1 MLNRNA
7 LKSIM
12 LPKSSLKNTNG
23 NTLGSYNFDIS
34 SAYYTGSKT
43 GGFKQ
48 YYMGL
53 FNTKQNLDV
62 NTYSLEGEIII
73 PSDSSTYSYVNDTA
87 VDAMNIIT
95 LTRTITNKTSGIY
108 IINTIGLVFQTGRES
123 EDFALMSC
131 ERIPTVTIK
140 PTETYTFTH
149 KIKIG

>member
-7 LKSIM
+7 LKSIR
-12 LPKSSLKNTNG
+12 LPSSSLKNTKG
-23 NTLGSYNFDIS
+23 NSLGSYNFDIS
-34 SAYYTGSKT
+34 QAYYTGSKT
-43 GGFKQ
+43 GGIKQ

-53 FNTKQNLDV
+53 FNTEQNLDV
-62 NTYSLEGEIII
+62 NTYSLKGEIIV
-73 PSDSSTYSYVNDTA
+73 PSDSSTYSYINDTSL
-87 VDAMNIIT
+87 DATNIIT

-108 IINTIGLVFQTGRES
+108 IINTIGLVFQTGGES
-123 EDFALMSC
+123 EDFVLMSC